1 MLIICLQ
8 SIKTTT
14 FKDVETQLLQSRRFE
29 DVRLKLKCN
38 YCHYCALVQKLE
50 LSEEIFQFHSQVQAC
65 VLRAR
70 KPTFEMLKYF
80 AYYTKMSPRLPV
92 YVNPLF
98 NLVVPVTY
106 MTCFCFVQSGIWT
119 VLTEYGFWRV
129 ITARTM
135 GHQLWFRNW
144 VHFRSIK
151 TNSLSDLSVPWWRWL
166 SLEWHRRIL
175 FTFIPAMHGLRKW
188 PYKVCLH

>member
-70 KPTFEMLKYF
+70 EN
-80 AYYTKMSPRLPV
+80 PRLKCL
-92 YVNPLF
+92 NIL
-98 NLVVPVTY
+98 LITQK
-106 MTCFCFVQSGIWT
+106 CH
-119 VLTEYGFWRV
+119 RV
-129 ITARTM
+129 CQYT
-135 GHQLWFRNW
+135 
-144 VHFRSIK
+144 
-151 TNSLSDLSVPWWRWL
+151 
-166 SLEWHRRIL
+166 
-175 FTFIPAMHGLRKW
+175 
-188 PYKVCLH
+188 